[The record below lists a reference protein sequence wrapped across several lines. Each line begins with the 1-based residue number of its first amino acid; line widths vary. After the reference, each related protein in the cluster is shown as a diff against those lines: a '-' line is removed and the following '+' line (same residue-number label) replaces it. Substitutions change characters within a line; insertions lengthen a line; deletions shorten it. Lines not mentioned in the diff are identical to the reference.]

1 MKKLLHSPLAPGLLL
16 IAVSLLAIILA
27 NSAAADSYHHLIHTS
42 VAGLPVAEGVNDVLM
57 SVFFLLVGLEI
68 KRELLS
74 GKLSRWD
81 QRVLPGAAALGGML
95 VPAACYLFF
104 NRDNPQALN
113 GWAIPSA
120 TDIAFSL
127 GVLAMLGDR
136 VPSSLRVFLAALA
149 IIDDLGAVVIIA
161 TFYTHGLSLPM
172 LAGAAAVTIGLIIL
186 NRSGVKSLPV
196 YLLSGVLLW
205 YFVYASGVHA
215 TVAGVILALCIP
227 HTGRTHG
234 QLSPLSRL
242 EVMLAP
248 WVAFLIVPV
257 FGFVNAGVSLRGL
270 STEQLL
276 SPLPVGIALGLFV
289 GKQAGVALV
298 SWLLIKIRV
307 ARLPEGATASQFYGV
322 AILCGIGFT
331 MSLFIGGLAFPG
343 DDVMQSE
350 LKLGV
355 LAGSL
360 LSAISGLIFLR
371 LAVSRAQ
378 QRQTA
383 S

>member
-16 IAVSLLAIILA
+16 IAVSLIAIILA

-234 QLSPLSRL
+234 KLSPLSRL